1 MKGKKLL
8 LVTLAIGL
16 SITLPPPTAT
26 AAPSPSSPPEPPDP
40 ECNPRALM
48 LSEWMGVE
56 VECSE
61 LMDYQAR
68 GVGFGVIMKAY
79 FLSQTFPDPD
89 WKDLVDRHMSEEGLG
104 WGQIKKAYHLAS
116 VLGLNA
122 EDLLEKRAQGKGWG
136 EILQERRE
144 EPGKPPW
151 AGQGPPPWAHRGKPP
166 WAGPH
171 RAKE

>member
-1 MKGKKLL
+1 MIGKKLL

-16 SITLPPPTAT
+16 SITLPPPTTT

-40 ECNPRALM
+40 ECNPRALR

-56 VECSE
+56 CSV

-79 FLSQTFPDPD
+79 SLSQTFPDLD

-122 EDLLEKRAQGKGWG
+122 EDLLKKRAQGKGWG
-136 EILQERRE
+136 EILQEHRE